1 MSYLYMSYIT
11 DVSTPIDN
19 IVCPFIQCQFIMIAF
34 DTCLYIH
41 LIQFTLY
48 MYCIW
53 HRHKHCHHIR
63 NVLKNPHVL
72 WVDNFSKVFRK
83 SIPTSSDGTYNSCLW
98 TGYAAFVA
106 ADTRVQMTLM
116 HSPSGQT
123 IPGMPQ
129 DICSPSCVRQVKAGI
144 EYVFTGIRNHY
155 DRSLVLEY
163 DVRNIPP
170 KIDTK
175 RHIHMKDVVE
185 HKKNS
190 THNVH
195 PLKLFKRNIGSND
208 GLVAVLA
215 DVCKTYGMVDGSC
228 SEYVILNV
236 DENIYW
242 RVLKVNVIH
251 TSYHNLYVRS
261 CPIPLLCKCRYI
273 CCVCFIYAC
282 LCVCYRL
289 CMIHPTVGLYFVS
302 SHPSAWR
309 GGIHTNGR
317 QSCCLKCSLLTFLP
331 RTIITCSPHKIS
343 M

>member
-1 MSYLYMSYIT
+1 
-11 DVSTPIDN
+11 
-19 IVCPFIQCQFIMIAF
+19 
-34 DTCLYIH
+34 
-41 LIQFTLY
+41 
-48 MYCIW
+48 
-53 HRHKHCHHIR
+53 
-63 NVLKNPHVL
+63 
-72 WVDNFSKVFRK
+72 
-83 SIPTSSDGTYNSCLW
+83 
-98 TGYAAFVA
+98 
-106 ADTRVQMTLM
+106 
-116 HSPSGQT
+116 
-123 IPGMPQ
+123 
-129 DICSPSCVRQVKAGI
+129 
-144 EYVFTGIRNHY
+144 
-155 DRSLVLEY
+155 
-163 DVRNIPP
+163 
-170 KIDTK
+170 
-175 RHIHMKDVVE
+175 MKDVVE

-302 SHPSAWR
+302 SLPSAWR